1 MDQRYSKYVLVI
13 IMITNKLELE
23 LVKLQERNYDLKH
36 TIFNAIELLKKG
48 NSEKAIKILKK
59 VLYE

>member
-1 MDQRYSKYVLVI
+1 
-13 IMITNKLELE
+13 MITNKLELE

-48 NSEKAIKILKK
+48 NSDKAIKILKK
-59 VLYE
+59 VLYEWSWKIKKNIWNTR

>member
-1 MDQRYSKYVLVI
+1 MDLGYFKYVLVLL
-13 IMITNKLELE
+13 MNKLEIE
-23 LVKLQERNYDLKH
+23 LIKLQERNYNLKN

>member
-1 MDQRYSKYVLVI
+1 
-13 IMITNKLELE
+13 MITNKLELE

-48 NSEKAIKILKK
+48 NSDKAIKILKK

>member
-1 MDQRYSKYVLVI
+1 M
-13 IMITNKLELE
+13 NKLELE
-23 LVKLQERNYDLKH
+23 LIKLQERNYDLKN

>member
-1 MDQRYSKYVLVI
+1 MDHGYFKYALVLL
-13 IMITNKLELE
+13 MNKLEIE
-23 LVKLQERNYDLKH
+23 LIKLQERNYDLKH

>member
-1 MDQRYSKYVLVI
+1 MDHGYFKYVLVKH
-13 IMITNKLELE
+13 MNKLEIE
-23 LVKLQERNYDLKH
+23 LVKLQERNYDLKN

-48 NSEKAIKILKK
+48 NSEKALKILKK